1 MSFTEEELEKQ
12 AKEIRFNLLLVFIPI
27 FVMLFIIGYY
37 QSNSV
42 DYVRIQYQNSQ
53 AVEFNGTIIKKAEEG
68 DYSRAT
74 RYILLENYHKEPVSS
89 EIYDK
94 VNIGDSA
101 VKRKGEDSV
110 YYYLKIGAIIA
121 KDYNKFERE
130 EYQKA
135 IKR

>member
-12 AKEIRFNLLLVFIPI
+12 EKEIRFNLFLVFIPI
-27 FVMLFIIGYY
+27 TVMLFIIGYY

-42 DYVRIQYQNSQ
+42 DYIRTQYEKSQ
-53 AVEFNGTIIKKAEEG
+53 AVEFNGTIIKKVEEG
-68 DYSRAT
+68 DYPRAP

-89 EIYDK
+89 EIYLK
-94 VNIGDSA
+94 VNIGDSV

-110 YYYLKIGAIIA
+110 YYYLKKGGIIV
-121 KDYNKFERE
+121 KDYNKLERE

-135 IKR
+135 IKK